1 MQAQNLKTCK
11 MEASYELYAM
21 RKFEVKEY
29 NKGEVKFAFNFAFGR
44 IWKLFTWLTAN
55 NYRSLHHSHPLHPNP
70 LLDIHQYFQ
79 SNYKQSLKKL

>member
-1 MQAQNLKTCK
+1 

-44 IWKLFTWLTAN
+44 I
-55 NYRSLHHSHPLHPNP
+55 
-70 LLDIHQYFQ
+70 
-79 SNYKQSLKKL
+79 